1 MRCVRLFALA
11 LLSLWVSGSA
21 QKVPPL
27 SEEGLPP
34 IEESEAL
41 RRYLRRPKT
50 ELTRLLYLADR
61 FLNTEFQVIYNGRP
75 YDSNTAVKYARSYL
89 FKNHK
94 KEKAES
100 WIKVHAHRAG
110 NAGEI
115 IYVKYPSGAK
125 RPAREFLL
133 EELQSLDAAM
143 KDPGG
148 E

>member
-1 MRCVRLFALA
+1 MRSLRVAAFL
-11 LLSLWVSGSA
+11 LLSLGLLGSA

-34 IEESEAL
+34 IEESEAF

-50 ELTRLLYLADR
+50 ELARLLYLADR
-61 FLNTEFQVIYNGRP
+61 FLNTEFQVIYNGHP
-75 YDSNTAVKYARSYL
+75 YDSNTAVKYARSYI

-110 NAGEI
+110 NSGEI

-133 EELQSLDAAM
+133 EELQRLDEAM
-143 KDPGG
+143 EERGI
-148 E
+148 